1 MGREFIKNGLELN
14 GGTGYNEFVIVLAAC
29 IYGWPND
36 KQTSYKSGQIL
47 REIAEHDLSST
58 IL

>member
-1 MGREFIKNGLELN
+1 MGREFIKHGLELN
-14 GGTGYNEFVIVLAAC
+14 GGTSYKEFAIVLAAC
-29 IYGWPND
+29 ISGWPND

-47 REIAEHDLSST
+47 REIAENDLSST